1 MTRINKKR
9 KLIVD
14 LHMKNRTEKN
24 PHNKK
29 VTEQKI
35 AKLKKQVAKL
45 AQLS

>member
-9 KLIVD
+9 KLIVE
-14 LHMKNRTEKN
+14 LHLQKREEKN
-24 PHNKK
+24 EHNIK
-29 VTEQKI
+29 VLENKI